1 MKTVEGEI
9 LKSKITDDLHM
20 VKKIEDTR
28 VILENYNGSV
38 WISLLENDLGFY
50 YEKMSGGDT

>member
-1 MKTVEGEI
+1 MKTVGGEI
-9 LKSKITDDLHM
+9 LKSKITNDLHM

-38 WISLLENDLGFY
+38 WISLLEKDLGFY

>member
-9 LKSKITDDLHM
+9 LKSKITNDLHM

-38 WISLLENDLGFY
+38 WISLLEKDLGFY
-50 YEKMSGGDT
+50 YEKVSGGDT

>member
-9 LKSKITDDLHM
+9 LKSKITNDLHM
-20 VKKIEDTR
+20 VKKIEDIR

-38 WISLLENDLGFY
+38 WILLLEKDLGFY
-50 YEKMSGGDT
+50 YEKVSGGDT